1 MQKILVIED
10 DPTIAEALTM
20 ALDNHG
26 FDFHWSATGVEGL
39 DYIKNHD
46 VDLLVLDIGLPD
58 ITGNDVLRILR
69 QEMNSDLLTLVLT
82 ALDGEVE
89 QVLMLEGL
97 GADDYIV
104 KSGPSSSPRVIISKI
119 KNLLKRRVPSEEIDK
134 LENPFKINDAL
145 HQILFNGK
153 PLNLTPIECKILRQ
167 LVSKPNN
174 TFTRDQLLNIA
185 HERQTGADENT
196 INTHMAA
203 IRKRLKEVAPDN
215 QYIKTIRGMGYS
227 LIL

>member
-26 FDFHWSATGVEGL
+26 FDFHWSATGIEGL

-69 QEMNSDLLTLVLT
+69 QEIKSDLLTLVLT

-119 KNLLKRRVPSEEIDK
+119 KNLLKRRVHPEEIDK

>member
-69 QEMNSDLLTLVLT
+69 QEMKSDLLTLVLT

-119 KNLLKRRVPSEEIDK
+119 KNLLKRRVHPEEIDK

>member
-26 FDFHWSATGVEGL
+26 FDFHWSATGIEGL

-69 QEMNSDLLTLVLT
+69 QEMKSDLLTLVLT

-119 KNLLKRRVPSEEIDK
+119 KNLLKRRVHPEEIDK

>member
-119 KNLLKRRVPSEEIDK
+119 KNLLKRRVHPEEIDK

>member
-26 FDFHWSATGVEGL
+26 FDFHWSATGIEGL
-39 DYIKNHD
+39 EYIKNHD

-69 QEMNSDLLTLVLT
+69 QEMKSDLLTLVLT

>member
-69 QEMNSDLLTLVLT
+69 QEIKSDLLTLVLT